1 MNRKETMLPRV
12 KTTLTVSGSNRD
24 TYMDFRIIIHF
35 IAAVTFWFAL
45 YYDYNHVRIP
55 EQIHRMGNNFGG
67 KFKFLT
73 FLDAIIQAVYFT
85 ISLVND
91 FLGSNEVSPIQV
103 PLIRKIKD
111 YLMASLAFPVAMN
124 VGISFWSLMA
134 IDRELVFPKAFDAFF
149 PGWLNHIMHTN
160 IMIFIILELFISFRA
175 YPKRRKG
182 LLGLTVFMISYL
194 IWIHVIKYYSGV
206 WVYPVLDVLNFPLRL
221 AFFVLI
227 LAITLSLYILGEFLN
242 SRIWAKELK
251 QLSKK
256 SN

>member
-1 MNRKETMLPRV
+1 
-12 KTTLTVSGSNRD
+12 
-24 TYMDFRIIIHF
+24 
-35 IAAVTFWFAL
+35 
-45 YYDYNHVRIP
+45 
-55 EQIHRMGNNFGG
+55 
-67 KFKFLT
+67 
-73 FLDAIIQAVYFT
+73 
-85 ISLVND
+85 
-91 FLGSNEVSPIQV
+91 
-103 PLIRKIKD
+103 
-111 YLMASLAFPVAMN
+111 
-124 VGISFWSLMA
+124 
-134 IDRELVFPKAFDAFF
+134 
-149 PGWLNHIMHTN
+149 MHTN

-256 SN
+256 SNQLQENLFTRHLQSSTIHVIILCTTSSLTYTLEIYCNKN